1 MPLLLDQILADAV
14 VQKTEPELICGTASE
29 VDVRWV
35 HASEQ
40 LDIAPLLRG
49 GELILMEG
57 VNLVTADAAELRAYV
72 DTLVARDIAALAV
85 ETTPRL
91 PRIPD
96 ALLEQAEASGLPV
109 IHLRRRVPFVQICE
123 SINSQLADVSLRRL
137 RIADRIS
144 LALSEAI
151 ENLASIDQLLA
162 LIRDQ
167 ANSSAQLTSLSGQT
181 LGVALVDA
189 ETPSLGIEYTA
200 PVSFGG
206 TVVATLTLR
215 PAADADIHL
224 ISGALSRAPEILA
237 IALLRTHP
245 LSPHDRRRS
254 RFISLLASSGPR
266 TSAAEHAR
274 ELTTLAVRLGFEPAD
289 RFIPFVVELG
299 DPSTVT
305 AVQDAIAAISPRST
319 GQFADG
325 QYVGIVGFAPSWDAQ
340 NVRSAVADA
349 LRRLASRSGGVRAA
363 VGPTSASVDRA
374 VRAVRSA
381 RESVPYTSLS
391 DPVVDAASIAVT
403 RLWPLLSQ
411 IDPVA
416 EFIDEQIGALLDR
429 DAVSHG
435 ELFDT
440 LRALAENLGSKTDA
454 AASLGIHRQTFYQ
467 RFERITAVIGPIEP
481 GSARIGAVLTA
492 VFLEQA
498 RRQAAA
504 AADAKQEGS
513 PRANA

>member
-14 VQKTEPELICGTASE
+14 VQKTEPELVCGTASE

-57 VNLVTADAAELRAYV
+57 VNLVTADAAQLHTYV

-91 PRIPD
+91 PRIPE
-96 ALLEQAEASGLPV
+96 ALVEHAEASGLPV

-123 SINSQLADVSLRRL
+123 SINSQLADVSLRRV

-189 ETPSLGIEYTA
+189 DTPSLGIEYTA

-274 ELTTLAVRLGFEPAD
+274 ELTTLAVRLGFEPDD
-289 RFIPFVVELG
+289 RFIPLVVEL
-299 DPSTVT
+299 DDASNVA
-305 AVQDAIAAISPRST
+305 AVQEAISGISSRST

-325 QYVGIVGFAPSWDAQ
+325 QYVGIVGFAPSWDAR
-340 NVRSAVADA
+340 NVRGAVTDA
-349 LRRLASRSGGVRAA
+349 LRRLAARGGVRAA

-381 RESVPYTSLS
+381 RESVPYTSQA

-411 IDPVA
+411 IEPVA

-440 LRALAENLGSKTDA
+440 LHALAANLGSKTDA

-467 RFERITAVIGPIEP
+467 RFERITAVLGPLEP

-492 VFLEQA
+492 VFLEHA

-504 AADAKQEGS
+504 AADAKQDAAGRS
-513 PRANA
+513 NA

>member
-14 VQKTEPELICGTASE
+14 VQKTEPELVCGAASE

-57 VNLVTADAAELRAYV
+57 VNLVTADAAQLRTYV

-91 PRIPD
+91 PRIPE
-96 ALLEQAEASGLPV
+96 ALVEHAEASGLPV

-137 RIADRIS
+137 RIADQIS

-189 ETPSLGIEYTA
+189 DTSSLGIEYTA

-274 ELTTLAVRLGFEPAD
+274 ELTTLAVRLGFESDD
-289 RFIPFVVELG
+289 RFIPFVAEL
-299 DPSTVT
+299 DDAATVT
-305 AVQDAIAAISPRST
+305 AVQEAISSISPRST

-340 NVRSAVADA
+340 DVRDAVTDA
-349 LRRLASRSGGVRAA
+349 LRRLASRGGVRAA

-381 RESVPYTSLS
+381 RESVPYTSDA

-403 RLWPLLSQ
+403 RLWPLLAQ
-411 IDPVA
+411 IEPVA

-440 LRALAENLGSKTDA
+440 LRALAANLGSKTDA

-467 RFERITAVIGPIEP
+467 RFERITGVLGPLEP

-492 VFLEQA
+492 VFLEHA
-498 RRQAAA
+498 RREAAA
-504 AADAKQEGS
+504 AADAKREGS
-513 PRANA
+513 SRANA

>member
-109 IHLRRRVPFVQICE
+109 IHLRRRVPFAQICE

-340 NVRSAVADA
+340 NVRDAVTDA
-349 LRRLASRSGGVRAA
+349 LRRLASRGGVRAA

-381 RESVPYTSLS
+381 RESVPYASDA

-467 RFERITAVIGPIEP
+467 RFERITAVIGPLEP
-481 GSARIGAVLTA
+481 GSARVGALLTA

-504 AADAKQEGS
+504 AADAKREGAG
-513 PRANA
+513 PTDA

>member
-1 MPLLLDQILADAV
+1 MPLLLDQILTDAI
-14 VQKTEPELICGTASE
+14 VQKTEPELVCGTASD

-57 VNLVTADAAELRAYV
+57 VNLITADAAELRTYV

-91 PRIPD
+91 PRIPE
-96 ALLEQAEASGLPV
+96 ALLEHAEASGLPV
-109 IHLRRRVPFVQICE
+109 IHLRHRVPFVQICE

-137 RIADRIS
+137 RIADQIS

-151 ENLASIDQLLA
+151 ENLASIDQLLS

-254 RFISLLASSGPR
+254 RLISLLASGGSG

-274 ELTTLAVRLGFEPAD
+274 ELATLAVRLGFEPDD
-289 RFIPFVVELG
+289 RFIPFVVEL
-299 DPSTVT
+299 DDASNVA
-305 AVQDAIAAISPRST
+305 AVQDAIAGISPRST

-325 QYVGIVGFAPSWDAQ
+325 QYVGIVGFALSWDAQ
-340 NVRSAVADA
+340 NVRDAVTDA
-349 LRRLASRSGGVRAA
+349 LRRLASRGGVRAA

-381 RESVPYTSLS
+381 RESVPYAS
-391 DPVVDAASIAVT
+391 DAEPVVDAASIAVT

-411 IDPVA
+411 IEPVS

-467 RFERITAVIGPIEP
+467 RFERITAVLGPLEP

-492 VFLEQA
+492 VFLERA

-504 AADAKQEGS
+504 AADAKQERS

>member
-1 MPLLLDQILADAV
+1 MPLLLDQILTDAV
-14 VQKTEPELICGTASE
+14 VQKTDPELVCGTASE

-57 VNLVTADAAELRAYV
+57 VNLITADAAELRTYV

-96 ALLEQAEASGLPV
+96 ALLEHAEASGLPV

-137 RIADRIS
+137 RIADQIS

-162 LIRDQ
+162 LIRDR

-274 ELTTLAVRLGFEPAD
+274 ELTTLAVRLGFEPDD

-299 DPSTVT
+299 DPSTVA

-325 QYVGIVGFAPSWDAQ
+325 QYVGIVGFTLSWDAQ
-340 NVRSAVADA
+340 NVRDAVTDA
-349 LRRLASRSGGVRAA
+349 LRRLASRGGVRAA

-381 RESVPYTSLS
+381 RESVPYAS
-391 DPVVDAASIAVT
+391 DAEPVVDAASIAVT

-411 IDPVA
+411 IEPVS

-467 RFERITAVIGPIEP
+467 RFERITAVLGPLEP

-492 VFLEQA
+492 VFLERA

-504 AADAKQEGS
+504 AADARQEGS

>member
-1 MPLLLDQILADAV
+1 MPLLLDQILTDAV
-14 VQKTEPELICGTASE
+14 VQKTDPELVCGTASE

-57 VNLVTADAAELRAYV
+57 VNLITADAAELRTYV

-96 ALLEQAEASGLPV
+96 ALLEHAEASGLPV

-137 RIADRIS
+137 RIADQIS

-162 LIRDQ
+162 LIRDR

-274 ELTTLAVRLGFEPAD
+274 ELTTLAVRLGFEPDD

-299 DPSTVT
+299 DPSTVA

-340 NVRSAVADA
+340 NVRDAVTDA
-349 LRRLASRSGGVRAA
+349 LRRLAARGGVRAA

-381 RESVPYTSLS
+381 RESVPYAS
-391 DPVVDAASIAVT
+391 DAEPVVDAASIAVT

-411 IDPVA
+411 IEPVS

-440 LRALAENLGSKTDA
+440 LRALAENLGSKTGA

-467 RFERITAVIGPIEP
+467 RLERITAVLGPLEP

-492 VFLEQA
+492 VFLERA

-504 AADAKQEGS
+504 AADARQERS

>member
-14 VQKTEPELICGTASE
+14 VQKTEPELVCGTASE

-57 VNLVTADAAELRAYV
+57 VNLVTADAAQLHTYV

-91 PRIPD
+91 PRIPE
-96 ALLEQAEASGLPV
+96 ALVEHAEASGLPV

-123 SINSQLADVSLRRL
+123 SINSQLADVSLRRV

-189 ETPSLGIEYTA
+189 DTPSLGIEYTA

-237 IALLRTHP
+237 IALLRTQP

-274 ELTTLAVRLGFEPAD
+274 ELTTLAVRLGFEPDD
-289 RFIPFVVELG
+289 RFIPFVVEL
-299 DPSTVT
+299 DDASNVA
-305 AVQDAIAAISPRST
+305 AVQEAISGISPRST

-325 QYVGIVGFAPSWDAQ
+325 QYVGIVGFAPSWDAR
-340 NVRSAVADA
+340 NVRGAVTDA
-349 LRRLASRSGGVRAA
+349 LRRLAARGGVRAA

-411 IDPVA
+411 IEPVA

-440 LRALAENLGSKTDA
+440 LHALAANLGSKTDA

-467 RFERITAVIGPIEP
+467 RFERITAVLGPLEP

-492 VFLEQA
+492 VFLEHA

-504 AADAKQEGS
+504 AADAKQDAAGRS
-513 PRANA
+513 NA